1 MNKLS
6 YIQFI
11 KDAISGVAIGY
22 PIFVSDLGRK
32 LATEYN
38 MDEKKATA
46 AASVAIKRILDT
58 KMIPALRYFS
68 KGIYYMT
75 KPTLFGETGIDKEK
89 LIDMKYLS
97 GDNGYET
104 GLTIMHKLG
113 LTSLMPAER
122 MFVSNKALN
131 RTKRDEVLNIT
142 VKAPKV
148 MVNRD
153 NKPYLQVLDLL
164 NIYDEVPVD
173 ADHPYHIFS
182 KLIETRSLD
191 YRKLFA
197 LADKYYGNNT
207 IIRLAHVASEGWKNE
222 FTPG

>member
-6 YIQFI
+6 YTQNVQDII
-11 KDAISGVAIGY
+11 ANIAVGY
-22 PIFVSDLGRK
+22 PIFVSELGKK
-32 LATEYN
+32 LAAEYN
-38 MDEKKATA
+38 IDEKKANA
-46 AASVAIKRILDT
+46 AAAVAVKRILDT
-58 KMIPALRYFS
+58 KMIPALRCFG
-68 KGIYYMT
+68 KGIYYLT

-89 LIDMKYLS
+89 LIELKYLS

-104 GLTIMHKLG
+104 GPTIMHKLG

-122 MFVSNKALN
+122 VFVSNKALN

-148 MVNRD
+148 TVNKD

-173 ADHPYHIFS
+173 ADHPYHILS
-182 KLIETRSLD
+182 KLITTSRLD
-191 YRKLFA
+191 YRKL
-197 LADKYYGNNT
+197 LLIADQHYGNDT
-207 IIRLAHVASEGWKNE
+207 IIRLAHVASSERVKI
-222 FTPG
+222 